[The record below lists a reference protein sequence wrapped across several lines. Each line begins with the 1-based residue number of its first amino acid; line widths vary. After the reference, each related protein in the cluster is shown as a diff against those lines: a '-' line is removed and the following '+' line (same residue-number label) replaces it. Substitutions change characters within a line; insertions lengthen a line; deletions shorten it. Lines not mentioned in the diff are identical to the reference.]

1 MDTTVLTELIGQY
14 GYLGIALL
22 IALENIFPPIPS
34 EVVLTFTG
42 FLTLT
47 AGLNVLGAIT
57 AATIGAVLGA
67 TILYAVG
74 HFLSVERLE
83 KLLNGKLGQTLR
95 FKAKDLNKAT
105 NFFQKNGILAL
116 FFGRFVPVVRSLISV
131 PAGMTHYKFTSFI
144 ILTTLGTLIWNTV
157 LIFVGRMAGSA
168 WPQIVAMIETYSLV
182 TVIILALAFVGGGF
196 YFFNRKKA

>member
-67 TILYAVG
+67 AILYAVG

-83 KLLNGKLGQTLR
+83 KILNGKVGQTLR
-95 FKAKDLNKAT
+95 FKAEDLNKAT
-105 NFFQKNGILAL
+105 NFFQKNGVLAL
-116 FFGRFVPVVRSLISV
+116 FFGRFVPVVRL
-131 PAGMTHYKFTSFI
+131 
-144 ILTTLGTLIWNTV
+144 
-157 LIFVGRMAGSA
+157 
-168 WPQIVAMIETYSLV
+168 
-182 TVIILALAFVGGGF
+182 
-196 YFFNRKKA
+196 

>member
-67 TILYAVG
+67 AILYAVG

-83 KLLNGKLGQTLR
+83 KILNGKVGQTLR
-95 FKAKDLNKAT
+95 FKAKDLDKAT
-105 NFFQKNGILAL
+105 KFFQKNGVLAL

-131 PAGMTHYKFTSFI
+131 PAGMTHYKFTKFYHFDDSWY
-144 ILTTLGTLIWNTV
+144 LDL
-157 LIFVGRMAGSA
+157 
-168 WPQIVAMIETYSLV
+168 EYSLDHRWANGWFS
-182 TVIILALAFVGGGF
+182 LAADRCHDRDLFVSD
-196 YFFNRKKA
+196 RDRLSPCICRRWHLLL

>member
-22 IALENIFPPIPS
+22 IALENISPPIPS

-47 AGLNVLGAIT
+47 AGLNIFGAIA
-57 AATIGAVLGA
+57 AATFGAVLGA
-67 TILYAVG
+67 MILYAVG

-83 KLLNGKLGQTLR
+83 KILNGKVGQILH
-95 FKAKDLNKAT
+95 FKAEDLDKAA
-105 NFFQKNGILAL
+105 NFFNRHGVLAL

-131 PAGMTHYKFTSFI
+131 PAGMTHYTFPKFLF
-144 ILTTLGTLIWNTV
+144 LTTLGTLIWNTV
-157 LIFVGRMAGSA
+157 LIYVGRIAGAA
-168 WPQIVAMIETYSLV
+168 WPTIVAVIDTYSTAAFFLLV
-182 TVIILALAFVGGGF
+182 TICLGGGVY
-196 YFFNRKKA
+196 YFTRKCR